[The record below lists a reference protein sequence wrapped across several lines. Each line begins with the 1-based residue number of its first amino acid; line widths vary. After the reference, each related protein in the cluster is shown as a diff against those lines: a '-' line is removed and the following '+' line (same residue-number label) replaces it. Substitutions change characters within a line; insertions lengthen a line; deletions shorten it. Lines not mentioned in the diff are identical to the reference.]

1 MPVWFANFQ
10 LIEQFALVQ
19 STALFCAPHLSSLS
33 ATITSDGRRASTDR
47 PPAGSARHGAH
58 KNHTRRPTRPSCF
71 TERTPRPCHFAETKR
86 DVCERVRWRAASRAS
101 RAGRRRRRSQVHART
116 YAHAREHLSSA
127 ELVITSLLPT
137 AASHRTV
144 CAVGSSVRPSMMFGG
159 PWVIALVQQKRCLL
173 ILMEE
178 RAPSST
184 DAGTARS
191 SWTA

>member
-71 TERTPRPCHFAETKR
+71 TERTPLPCHFAETKR
-86 DVCERVRWRAASRAS
+86 DVCERVRWQAASRAEP
-101 RAGRRRRRSQVHART
+101 ADQVPCARRRGDGDGGARCMHT
-116 YAHAREHLSSA
+116 HTRAREHLQSRA
-127 ELVITSLLPT
+127 RDLGQAGGSLCCLRLQ
-137 AASHRTV
+137 ANGRYAR
-144 CAVGSSVRPSMMFGG
+144 SVRASVHDVRGRDHG
-159 PWVIALVQQKRCLL
+159 
-173 ILMEE
+173 
-178 RAPSST
+178 
-184 DAGTARS
+184 
-191 SWTA
+191 